1 MGGVPAAPLD
11 ARRTAKAEAEAGCG
25 SFEAAAARIGAAMGG
40 YTAGSSRAPSSSTE
54 ERRKPPNG
62 MPWCRVRI
70 LDTGSSPEDPCPV
83 ETAVDDRAYGV
94 HSPSS
99 KQTLQLRLSGATT
112 RSLAERSQSDGPC
125 MSCVCQGSAPGT
137 NGSPPWPADASWV
150 FFRSRRRCFLDDAS
164 QMQEASSGETPAAP
178 CHLSNAGL
186 SRSGGRFF
194 RGSARQRFL
203 PCLCFLSSSFFF
215 GRLFL
220 LPLHRRT
227 DKIHNPS
234 YASNWQCG

>member
-40 YTAGSSRAPSSSTE
+40 YTAGSSRAPSSSTKK
-54 ERRKPPNG
+54 RRKPPNG
-62 MPWCRVRI
+62 MPSCRVRI

-94 HSPSS
+94 HSPSC

-125 MSCVCQGSAPGT
+125 MSCVCQGSAPGA
-137 NGSPPWPADASWV
+137 NSSPPWPADASWV
-150 FFRSRRRCFLDDAS
+150 FSEAEDVVS
-164 QMQEASSGETPAAP
+164 WMMQVKCKRQVLERHPLRPVICPTPA
-178 CHLSNAGL
+178 
-186 SRSGGRFF
+186 
-194 RGSARQRFL
+194 
-203 PCLCFLSSSFFF
+203 
-215 GRLFL
+215 
-220 LPLHRRT
+220 
-227 DKIHNPS
+227 
-234 YASNWQCG
+234 